1 MNYTKIYASIVLR
14 AQAERTERLALKK
27 QGKYFESHHIIPKSF
42 GGKDDKSNRSLLT
55 AREHFICHW
64 LLVKMYPI
72 CSKERGQM
80 LNAIWR
86 MRNISPHHNAH
97 RYVNNHVYEVL
108 RIEFANRQKSIVNQR
123 GNRNSRYGTKWYTS
137 MYTGES
143 KTFIDSPDGKEWVP
157 GRNVFNGRTT
167 SIKQRLKH
175 YQMLSKKRVREENK
189 TNRIAKGFNSF
200 QIELHSNA
208 VEYAHAMW
216 DKFHSGN
223 YSKLEDFANELGI
236 SKMALSKRFSKYI
249 PIYSCHNQKKL
260 KHCRSN
266 KDMIG
271 KYE

>member
-1 MNYTKIYASIVLR
+1 
-14 AQAERTERLALKK
+14 
-27 QGKYFESHHIIPKSF
+27 
-42 GGKDDKSNRSLLT
+42 
-55 AREHFICHW
+55 
-64 LLVKMYPI
+64 
-72 CSKERGQM
+72 
-80 LNAIWR
+80 
-86 MRNISPHHNAH
+86 
-97 RYVNNHVYEVL
+97 
-108 RIEFANRQKSIVNQR
+108 
-123 GNRNSRYGTKWYTS
+123 

-175 YQMLSKKRVREENK
+175 YQMLSKKRAREENK